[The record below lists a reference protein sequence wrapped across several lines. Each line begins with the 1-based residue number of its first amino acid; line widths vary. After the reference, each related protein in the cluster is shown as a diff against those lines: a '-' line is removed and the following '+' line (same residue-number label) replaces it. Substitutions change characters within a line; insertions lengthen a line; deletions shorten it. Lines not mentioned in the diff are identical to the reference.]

1 MTQDRRSFTVILE
14 EEEDGGYSAYC
25 PSLPGCI
32 SQGNNRA
39 KALENIGEAIRIV
52 LETLEGEAEVNDES
66 TLRLQALRHALPY
79 PETPTLIA
87 AEMKRVLEA
96 RNTDGLAYQGISTDQ
111 VEVPVAVH
119 Y

>member
-1 MTQDRRSFTVILE
+1 MIKNKRSFTIILE
-14 EEEDGGYSAYC
+14 REEDGGYSAYC

-32 SQGNNRA
+32 SQGDNRA
-39 KALENIGEAIRIV
+39 KALENIEEAIRIV
-52 LETLEGEAEVNDES
+52 LETLEGDAGVNDES

-87 AEMKRVLEA
+87 VEMKRVLEA
-96 RNTDGLAYQGISTDQ
+96 RNTDGLAYQGISIEQ

-119 Y
+119 S